1 MKKDKL
7 WTWRELSR
15 LAVRKIWWTTITLA
29 LWSRCSRPLM
39 RKVSWKNACNITL
52 RFKPLMTRPTIK
64 KKDKLRS
71 HLKLRKSKLRVSA
84 KKKEH
89 IPKKKISSTRQF
101 SMISWKRK
109 RVLHISKST
118 IMKILFSK
126 VILLQSN
133 LQKRNNLETFIP
145 IKHRLQVTR
154 RSSLTKIQL
163 RSRNR
168 LSILELLSM
177 VHAQLRCYIEV
188 REVMR
193 IIFIRKIS

>member
-1 MKKDKL
+1 
-7 WTWRELSR
+7 
-15 LAVRKIWWTTITLA
+15 
-29 LWSRCSRPLM
+29 M
-39 RKVSWKNACNITL
+39 RKVFWKNACNITL

-71 HLKLRKSKLRVSA
+71 HLKLRKSKQRVSA

-101 SMISWKRK
+101 SMISCKRK
-109 RVLHISKST
+109 RVLHISKSSR
-118 IMKILFSK
+118 MKILYSK
-126 VILLQSN
+126 VIHLQSN

-145 IKHRLQVTR
+145 IKHQLQVTR

-168 LSILELLSM
+168 LKVLELPN
-177 VHAQLRCYIEV
+177 IEA

-193 IIFIRKIS
+193 IIIIRKIS

>member
-15 LAVRKIWWTTITLA
+15 LAVRKIWWATITLV

-64 KKDKLRS
+64 KRGKLRS
-71 HLKLRKSKLRVSA
+71 HLKLRKSRLRVSA
-84 KKKEH
+84 KKKEP

-101 SMISWKRK
+101 SMISWKSK

-118 IMKILFSK
+118 RMKILYSK
-126 VILLQSN
+126 VIHLQSN
-133 LQKRNNLETFIP
+133 LQKRDNLETFIP
-145 IKHRLQVTR
+145 IKHQLQVTR

-168 LSILELLSM
+168 LRVLELPS
-177 VHAQLRCYIEV
+177 IEV
-188 REVMR
+188 KEVMR

>member
-7 WTWRELSR
+7 WTWRESSR
-15 LAVRKIWWTTITLA
+15 LAVRKIWWATITLA

-39 RKVSWKNACNITL
+39 RKVFWKNACNITL

-71 HLKLRKSKLRVSA
+71 HLKLRKSKQRVSA

-109 RVLHISKST
+109 RVLHISKSMR
-118 IMKILFSK
+118 MKILCSK
-126 VILLQSN
+126 VIHLQSN
-133 LQKRNNLETFIP
+133 LQKRNNLETFSP
-145 IKHRLQVTR
+145 IKHQLQVIR
-154 RSSLTKIQL
+154 RSSSTKIQL

-168 LSILELLSM
+168 LKVSELPSIE
-177 VHAQLRCYIEV
+177 A
-188 REVMR
+188 REVIR